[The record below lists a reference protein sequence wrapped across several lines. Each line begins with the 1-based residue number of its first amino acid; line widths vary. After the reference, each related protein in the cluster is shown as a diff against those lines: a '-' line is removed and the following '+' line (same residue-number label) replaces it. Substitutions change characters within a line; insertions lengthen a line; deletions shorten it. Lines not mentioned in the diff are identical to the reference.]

1 MVGYSPW
8 GRPWSRPWGRKE
20 LDTTERLYFIP
31 VYLPGKFHA
40 QRSLVGYIP
49 WGCIELNMTEQ
60 LSGEH
65 AMHTQMQMG
74 PQKVPVGFFLVRDGV
89 RLGL

>member
-1 MVGYSPW
+1 M
-8 GRPWSRPWGRKE
+8 
-20 LDTTERLYFIP
+20 
-31 VYLPGKFHA
+31 
-40 QRSLVGYIP
+40 GYIP